1 MSEEEIGNLQRRLL
15 PIEAVMAQLSL
26 GRSSV
31 FELINT
37 NQLRSVKIGRRRL
50 VPQVS
55 IDEFVANLLA
65 ASESDASVDA
75 AAPPTAFGATTPSSR
90 RTYPDANTCQRTD
103 DPRGEDV

>member
-15 PIEAVMAQLSL
+15 PVESVMAQLSL

-31 FELINT
+31 FDLIST

-55 IDEFVANLLA
+55 VDEFVTNLLA
-65 ASESDASVDA
+65 ASK
-75 AAPPTAFGATTPSSR
+75 
-90 RTYPDANTCQRTD
+90 
-103 DPRGEDV
+103 

>member
-65 ASESDASVDA
+65 ASESGV
-75 AAPPTAFGATTPSSR
+75 
-90 RTYPDANTCQRTD
+90 
-103 DPRGEDV
+103 